1 MSLSYRL
8 GSSSLFIRPDED
20 SIEPKRV
27 VFLSTEGTKTEV
39 QYFHFIEQYRIQLR
53 IDAIVH
59 IEVLRR
65 HDTNSDP
72 ENVLDLLEEYIH
84 FRENNVFEK
93 SIDSLRIKEYP
104 VDFIKSYLED
114 PSSLSQRERKRFEA
128 VLMEEHLDL
137 LYLDFL
143 SKYHGKDDTFGV
155 VIDRDCGSHSLEQ
168 MTRVQEKCKAKNY
181 LCYITNPC
189 IEFWQLLHVSDVA
202 TEYAE
207 SLNDIL
213 ENKLDNKKN
222 SFVSNLLYEKTGQR
236 KAIQARTFEKF
247 YLPNI
252 DLAIERA
259 KGFAPSDQLLE
270 KLGSNLWELIEFLRK
285 SNNI

>member
-8 GSSSLFIRPDED
+8 GSNSLFIRPHED

-39 QYFHFIEQYRIQLR
+39 QYFHFIEQYREQLG
-53 IDAIVH
+53 IDAIIH

-84 FRENNVFEK
+84 FRENNIFEK

-114 PSSLSQRERKRFEA
+114 PSNLPQRERKRFEA

-143 SKYHGKDDTFGV
+143 SKYQGKDDAFGV

-168 MTRVQEKCKAKNY
+168 MTNVQEKCKAKNY
-181 LCYITNPC
+181 LCYIINF
-189 IEFWQLLHVSDVA
+189 I
-202 TEYAE
+202 
-207 SLNDIL
+207 DITPRFL
-213 ENKLDNKKN
+213 PV
-222 SFVSNLLYEKTGQR
+222 F
-236 KAIQARTFEKF
+236 AEKF
-247 YLPNI
+247 NFEY
-252 DLAIERA
+252 
-259 KGFAPSDQLLE
+259 
-270 KLGSNLWELIEFLRK
+270 LRK
-285 SNNI
+285 SHKIPLFSNKLVTPGYCLFRTRSETKPVYFTPLYVT

>member
-1 MSLSYRL
+1 MAWGEGFDLY
-8 GSSSLFIRPDED
+8 
-20 SIEPKRV
+20 V

-39 QYFHFIEQYRIQLR
+39 QYFHFIEQYREQLG
-53 IDAIVH
+53 IDAIIH

-65 HDTNSDP
+65 HDTNSEP

-84 FRENNVFEK
+84 FRENNIFEK

-114 PSSLSQRERKRFEA
+114 PSNLPQRERKRFEA

-143 SKYHGKDDTFGV
+143 SKYQGKDDAFGV

-168 MTRVQEKCKAKNY
+168 MTSVQEKCKAKNY

-236 KAIQARTFEKF
+236 KAI
-247 YLPNI
+247 
-252 DLAIERA
+252 
-259 KGFAPSDQLLE
+259 
-270 KLGSNLWELIEFLRK
+270 
-285 SNNI
+285 